1 MIIKSL
7 EMYNFRQFVGRQKV
21 EFSTDPEKNVTVLIG
36 VNTSGKTTLIRAF
49 EWCLYEKINFDDKVL
64 LNADV
69 RQRMHEGETQE
80 TWVAIEFVH
89 DDITYTLTRT
99 YRYLCNSRRTENG
112 TVIVDLNKKPD
123 KDVRLEYLQKDGQTK
138 IPIDDANITKS
149 IDRVLPEDLS
159 DYFFFGGERISTIA
173 NRTDL
178 SKAVRGLMRLDVLEN
193 ARDHLSQAL
202 KGNGTYKITGFNQM
216 IDTTGNEAAQRASD
230 TIRTC
235 KERKKVLAQEME
247 NAAKQRDYWAGKEKE
262 YDAQLAKSNI
272 EAVKAAKIKR
282 DQIKSALGR
291 AERDLENARKAYKD
305 AFNTRP
311 YAFFG
316 LKEINKAL
324 ALLEDVKDATESV
337 PGMNQDAIDY
347 LIHVRHRCICGTELK
362 EGTVP
367 YELVM
372 AERRKLPPEQ
382 IGSVVMNFKTK
393 AEGYLAGT
401 ETYYETIE
409 QRLRNIREAKRRIG
423 TLQDEYE
430 EQSKLIIDDTDAKA
444 IEEKRRDAHRQYQE
458 NLNDY
463 NNAHDE
469 IVKCDTNIENCEK
482 AIEKFAKSSKK
493 NQKVARYIAYAEKV
507 LEWLVT
513 TYQSKEEIVR
523 KQLQERVND
532 NFSRMYHGERTIR
545 IDDKYRVKYSDVKTE
560 ESDGLK
566 AVKSFAFIASLVSMA
581 KDKILDEEDMK
592 FGQVYPLV
600 MDAPFS
606 NVDEIHIDNICKI
619 LPETANQVI
628 MAVMQKDWEYAEK
641 ELKNRVGISY
651 SIYKDRDA
659 EGKEIDTST
668 HIKREASN
676 V

>member
-7 EMYNFRQFVGRQKV
+7 EMYNFRQFIGDQKI
-21 EFSTDPEKNVTVLIG
+21 EFSSDPEKNVTVLIG

-64 LNADV
+64 LNNEV
-69 RQRMHEGETQE
+69 RLKMHEGETQD
-80 TWVAIEFVH
+80 TWVSIEFIH
-89 DDITYTLTRT
+89 DDITYTLTRK

-112 TVIVDLNKKPD
+112 EVVVELNKKPE
-123 KDVRLEYLQKDGQTK
+123 KDVKLEYLQKDGQTK
-138 IPIDDANITKS
+138 TPIDDTNIKKS

-159 DYFFFGGERISTIA
+159 DYFFFGGERISNIA

-202 KGNGTYKITGFNQM
+202 KGTKDIKGFNQM
-216 IDTTGNEAAQRASD
+216 IDTTGNEAAQKARD
-230 TIRTC
+230 TISTC
-235 KERKKVLAQEME
+235 NERKKVLEDEMA
-247 NAAKQRDYWAGKEKE
+247 NAAKQRDYWKEKE
-262 YDAQLAKSNI
+262 NEYNAQLAKSNI

-282 DQIKSALGR
+282 DQITSAINQ
-291 AERDLENARKAYKD
+291 ANRDLEEARKAYKD
-305 AFNTRP
+305 AFNKRP

-324 ALLEDVKDATESV
+324 SLLEDVKDETEGV

-347 LIHVRHRCICGTELK
+347 LIHVRHRCICGTELR

-367 YELVM
+367 YNLVM
-372 AERRKLPPEQ
+372 AERGKLPPEK
-382 IGSVVMNFKTK
+382 IGTVVMNFKNK
-393 AEGYLAGT
+393 AEGYLAGN
-401 ETYYETIE
+401 EDYYETIDR
-409 QRLRNIREAKRRIG
+409 RLKDIRIVKRRIG
-423 TLQDEYE
+423 QLRDEFD

-463 NNAHDE
+463 NQAHDE
-469 IVKCDTNIENCEK
+469 IVKCNTNIENCEK
-482 AIEKFAKSSKK
+482 AIEKYAKSSKK
-493 NQKVARYIAYAEKV
+493 NQRVARYIAYAEKV
-507 LEWLVT
+507 LEWLT
-513 TYQSKEEIVR
+513 STYESKESVVR
-523 KQLQERVND
+523 EQLQKRVND
-532 NFSRMYHGERTIR
+532 NFSKMYHGERTIR

-628 MAVMQKDWEYAEK
+628 MAVMQKDWEYAER

-651 SIYKDRDA
+651 SIHKDTDA
-659 EGKEIDTST
+659 SGKEIDTST
-668 HIKREASN
+668 HVKKEATY